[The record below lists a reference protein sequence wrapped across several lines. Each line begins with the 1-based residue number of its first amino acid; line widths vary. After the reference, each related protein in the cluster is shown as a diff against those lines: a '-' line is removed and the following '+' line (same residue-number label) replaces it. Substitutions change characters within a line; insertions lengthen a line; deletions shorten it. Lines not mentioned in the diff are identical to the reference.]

1 MKTRLLVCLFLSMTF
16 TQAAISQESVGDP
29 WESFNRN
36 VFAFNE
42 GVDKYMVRPIAKGYR
57 WLVPDPVERSLSR
70 FVRNIGEVNNIFNA
84 VLQGSPEG
92 VVNGTGRFLI
102 NSTVGLAGLFDVA
115 TAMGFEHTPADF
127 GQTLYEWGV
136 EPGPFVVLPLLG
148 PRTLRGGA
156 AVAVDSMATLPYSFS
171 EHSEIWAFYGL
182 ELVDTRAR
190 LLDAEELVSG
200 DKYIFTRN
208 AYLQR
213 RQYFLSGEITDDFSD
228 YEEEDFE
235 EF

>member
-1 MKTRLLVCLFLSMTF
+1 MKSRLLVLLSLSLFLSSAY
-16 TQAAISQESVGDP
+16 AADEPVGDP
-29 WESFNRN
+29 WESVNRQ

-42 GVDKYMVRPIAKGYR
+42 GVDRYFVRPIAKGYR

-70 FVRNIGEVNNIFNA
+70 FVSNIGEVNNVFNA

-115 TAMGFEHTPADF
+115 SSIGLEHTPTDF
-127 GQTLYEWGV
+127 GQTLYVWGV
-136 EPGPFVVLPLLG
+136 DSGPFVVLPVLG

-156 AVAVDSMATLPYSFS
+156 GAAVDSLATLPYALNEYS
-171 EHSEIWAFYGL
+171 EVWGYYGL
-182 ELVDTRAR
+182 ELVDTRSR
-190 LLDAEELVSG
+190 LLDAEELISG

-213 RQYFLSGEITDDFSD
+213 RQYFLSGEVQDSFSD

-235 EF
+235 DF

>member
-1 MKTRLLVCLFLSMTF
+1 MRSRLLVLVLLSISVSGTF
-16 TQAAISQESVGDP
+16 AADEPVEDP
-29 WESFNRN
+29 WESFNRQ

-42 GVDKYMVRPIAKGYR
+42 GVDRFIVRPVAKGYR
-57 WLVPDPVERSLSR
+57 WLVPDPVERRVSS
-70 FVRNIGEVNNIFNA
+70 FVSNIGEVNNVFNA
-84 VLQGSPEG
+84 ILQGSPEG

-115 TAMGFEHTPADF
+115 STMGLQHTPTDF

-136 EPGPFVVLPLLG
+136 DSGPFVVLPVLG

-156 AVAVDSMATLPYSFS
+156 GAAVDSFATLPYSLN
-171 EHSEIWAFYGL
+171 EHSEVWGYYGL

-190 LLDAEELVSG
+190 LLDAEELISG

-213 RQYFLSGEITDDFSD
+213 RHYFLSGEIQDSFSD
-228 YEEEDFE
+228 YEEENFE